1 MTLHALH
8 GRDEVIE
15 SVLRAPDQH
24 AGLWWI
30 LGRLAASLWARTQTV
45 FAQAEAELSAAAA
58 GQQVATTTPTNKYSS
73 HVRML
78 SWLRWSWTYNDRII
92 PGIRKLGLL
101 KQCFI
106 LSELLILVEGDPS
119 GFPHASTLYSSPKVV
134 QVTS

>member
-1 MTLHALH
+1 MQVC
-8 GRDEVIE
+8 G
-15 SVLRAPDQH
+15 
-24 AGLWWI
+24 GF
-30 LGRLAASLWARTQTV
+30 LGGWQPVFGPHTTV
-45 FAQAEAELSAAAA
+45 FAQAEAELSAAAT

-106 LSELLILVEGDPS
+106 LSELLILVEEIQAGSPT
-119 GFPHASTLYSSPKVV
+119 PVPYIPTLR
-134 QVTS
+134 